1 MFCGVPSDCQTML
14 WADAVIK
21 PNDIVTIRFF
31 IEKDSDLKVTVR
43 RKMFRR
49 KIFRQIGNRWMIK
62 NETGAKC

>member
-31 IEKDSDLKVTVR
+31 IERDSDLNVTV
-43 RKMFRR
+43 RR
-49 KIFRQIGNRWMIK
+49 KIFRQIGNRWDD
-62 NETGAKC
+62 